1 VTKKGK
7 RPKPLVLGVDGVRGR
22 WVAVALRGRRIVDAR
37 VVPTLAEAIES
48 WPEAEAIGVD
58 TPIGLPSPA
67 LDDPGHDA
75 AGIGFPRRADVA
87 ARELLVG
94 AASRVFTAYPREVYL
109 CETHAEA
116 TACAQRLVGQGCSQQ
131 AWRLR
136 TAILDAETVSAD
148 QRVFEAHPELSF
160 LQMRGEV
167 LRPKTTWQGVA
178 ERIDALR
185 LEGIDVPLDHDAAH
199 APAAD
204 VLDATA
210 VAWSARRKLRGKALR
225 VPRGTDPTMPT
236 IWV

>member
-1 VTKKGK
+1 MGTTKKAERK
-7 RPKPLVLGVDGVRGR
+7 KPLVLGVDGVRGR

-37 VVPTLAEAIES
+37 VVPTLAEVLEA
-48 WPEAEAIGVD
+48 WPEAAAIGVD
-58 TPIGLPSPA
+58 TPIGLPTGS
-67 LDDPGHDA
+67 DGE
-75 AGIGFPRRADVA
+75 FPRRADVA
-87 ARELLVG
+87 ARELLAG

-116 TACAQRLVGQGCSQQ
+116 TACAQRLVGQGVSQQ

-136 TAILDAETVSAD
+136 TAILDAETVAGD
-148 QRVFEAHPELSF
+148 PRVFECHPELSF
-160 LQMRGEV
+160 LALRGEV
-167 LRPKTTWQGVA
+167 MRPKATWQGVA

-185 LEGIDVPLDHDAAH
+185 LDGIEVPLDHDAAH

-225 VPRGTDPTMPT
+225 VPRGAEPPTPT
-236 IWV
+236 IWA